1 MKSRD
6 FSFED
11 KLAQKIV
18 KTNTSTIPSFN
29 LHWQFLNDIF
39 VRCFRSSL
47 QRNQYNSCFG
57 NQLFNLSL
65 WAEGNFIFRKKPQG
79 YQVQD
84 AENSTVALLGSLEAT
99 VDSMSSE
106 SVHTLLHTK

>member
-29 LHWQFLNDIF
+29 LH
-39 VRCFRSSL
+39 
-47 QRNQYNSCFG
+47 
-57 NQLFNLSL
+57 
-65 WAEGNFIFRKKPQG
+65 
-79 YQVQD
+79 
-84 AENSTVALLGSLEAT
+84 
-99 VDSMSSE
+99 
-106 SVHTLLHTK
+106 